1 MTISL
6 VHLNYLYVLS
16 CKTPFFE
23 IFCYLQM
30 NLNQL
35 HMKKTGLLLGL
46 FLILGMN
53 CQCTED
59 EDMEANVATVK
70 MEKILS
76 GEEGDQDP
84 DNGRK

>member
-1 MTISL
+1 VSL
-6 VHLNYLYVLS
+6 FHLYDVHFLGGKIPFYVIFYYLEL
-16 CKTPFFE
+16 
-23 IFCYLQM
+23 

-35 HMKKTGLLLGL
+35 HMKKTGILLGL
-46 FLILGMN
+46 ILVLGMN

-59 EDMEANVATVK
+59 DDMEANVASVK

-76 GEEGDQDP
+76 GEEGDQDT